1 MRVHVLIDQWLPKF
15 DISEYHERAVPAS
28 AARTYAAVWDANL
41 AASPLVKGL
50 LALRSIPAVLSGSAA
65 RRPDARVTLRDVLRN
80 GFCLLGEEPGR
91 EVVLGV
97 TGRFWKPTG
106 NVTPSAAADFRAP
119 LPPGIARAVWNFVV
133 QERDDGTSLLTT
145 ETRVACADAAALR
158 SFRRYWLMVG
168 PFSALIRR
176 HMLRAI
182 AAAAHGPS

>member
-1 MRVHVLIDQWLPKF
+1 MLIAQWLPTF
-15 DISEYHERAVPAS
+15 DVSEYHERAVPAS
-28 AARTYAAVWDANL
+28 AARTYAAIWEADL
-41 AASPLVKGL
+41 AASTMVKGL
-50 LALRSIPAVLSGSAA
+50 LALRSLPAFLSGSTA
-65 RRPDARVTLRDVLRN
+65 RRPGARVTLRDILRH

-106 NVTPSAAADFRAP
+106 NVVPSGAADFRAP
-119 LPPGIARAVWNFVV
+119 LPPGLARAAWNFVV
-133 QERDDGTSLLTT
+133 HERGDGTSLLTT

-158 SFRRYWLMVG
+158 SFRRYWLVVG

-182 AAAAHGPS
+182 AVAARGPSG